1 MRLGQLGKKASAWQA
16 HAPAPGIRPA
26 GSTVTN
32 SCAPVQGTR
41 VGQSGG
47 YWRRSQ
53 EQLAAPG
60 YLKRAKQG
68 ETTETE
74 KTGEGLLKFLFL
86 RNGVHLFK
94 RRHRMLFCVGLISLL
109 PKVILNSPYPFITK
123 ISALLGVLANRHL
136 TKQLLAIFCLVESC
150 ENQVPHA
157 KVNN

>member
-1 MRLGQLGKKASAWQA
+1 MGVLFTVSVLSGSWATQVGCRLTCARSSRSAHWLQVARQFRSHGQLTSLACTGAVKCLRLGQLDKTASAWQA

-47 YWRRSQ
+47 YWRSSQ

-68 ETTETE
+68 GKGETE
-74 KTGEGLLKFLFL
+74 KTGDGLLKFCFEEW
-86 RNGVHLFK
+86 
-94 RRHRMLFCVGLISLL
+94 C
-109 PKVILNSPYPFITK
+109 PF
-123 ISALLGVLANRHL
+123 V
-136 TKQLLAIFCLVESC
+136 
-150 ENQVPHA
+150 
-157 KVNN
+157 

>member
-1 MRLGQLGKKASAWQA
+1 MTCARSSETAHWLQVARQFRSHGQLTSLACTGAVKCLRLGQLDKTASAWQA

-47 YWRRSQ
+47 YWRSSQ

-68 ETTETE
+68 EQR
-74 KTGEGLLKFLFL
+74 KRRKQGRDCSSFVL

-94 RRHRMLFCVGLISLL
+94 RRHRMLFCVGLVSLN
-109 PKVILNSPYPFITK
+109 PTQHSTVHGNT
-123 ISALLGVLANRHL
+123 L
-136 TKQLLAIFCLVESC
+136 TSF
-150 ENQVPHA
+150 
-157 KVNN
+157 